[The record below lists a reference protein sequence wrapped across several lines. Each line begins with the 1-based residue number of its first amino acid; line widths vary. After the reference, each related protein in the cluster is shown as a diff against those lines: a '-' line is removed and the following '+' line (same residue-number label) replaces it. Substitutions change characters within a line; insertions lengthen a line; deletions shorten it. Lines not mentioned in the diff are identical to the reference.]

1 MFLTAGIV
9 LNEGINFLLKHL
21 IKEPRPINSMSN
33 LHHYYITHYQV
44 VHRYLPSSSVCGI
57 RHAIQPRSVY
67 GMFYYL
73 LQSICLSQVS
83 VCMCVCLC
91 VCDKWTSPSSLLTEL
106 FSQLEP
112 WTTSGRLCVVGRHSW
127 DPSYVVPAGTY
138 TEPL

>member
-57 RHAIQPRSVY
+57 WNAVQPRSVY
-67 GMFYYL
+67 GMFYHL

-83 VCMCVCLC
+83 GVCVCVC
-91 VCDKWTSPSSLLTEL
+91 VFVTNGLLHPHRSQSDSLNWSLGL
-106 FSQLEP
+106 RLE
-112 WTTSGRLCVVGRHSW
+112 
-127 DPSYVVPAGTY
+127 DYV
-138 TEPL
+138 